1 MMQTLVHDLAS
12 QQGAA
17 QALPVT
23 AAITA
28 DTSTAVAQQEI
39 QKQQS
44 LLMDML
50 TNIQATL
57 EARKTVDGPADSG
70 SGLVSKVK
78 ESINESLEAGNK
90 SGDIGPLDSSSAD
103 VINLV
108 TLLYQAIWK
117 DESLPVVMKE
127 LIGRTQISIMKVAL
141 TDTSFFENEQHPARV
156 ILNEFAMAGIAWTEA
171 ELLANDSVYQKIK
184 ELVERILA
192 EKALSNTFF
201 QKLINELRQFKTS
214 RSKTDAALEQ
224 RIRETVDHSD
234 RLEDV
239 SAFVTQKI
247 DERILNDDL
256 DPSIRTVLHTN
267 FHDFL
272 VKLVLKE
279 GPGGS
284 SWKPVMSTIDVL
296 LWTVKSEKQ
305 PGDKERFDKI
315 NPRLID
321 NLEKALE
328 IGGTSKSRITKII
341 RQLKQVQDFSFHQAE
356 TVAKRRLVPTT
367 SHTAQTATTPAPIAR
382 KEPPPLP
389 RDDPHLR
396 QVDKFPIGIWLEFQG
411 SGGQPVRCT
420 LAAKIDSIDKM
431 FFVNHQGVKVVE
443 LTRMRLARELK
454 AGSVRI
460 VSEGSLVDRAIE
472 SVISNLRSSA
482 RKAEA

>member
-1 MMQTLVHDLAS
+1 
-12 QQGAA
+12 
-17 QALPVT
+17 
-23 AAITA
+23 
-28 DTSTAVAQQEI
+28 
-39 QKQQS
+39 
-44 LLMDML
+44 
-50 TNIQATL
+50 
-57 EARKTVDGPADSG
+57 
-70 SGLVSKVK
+70 
-78 ESINESLEAGNK
+78 
-90 SGDIGPLDSSSAD
+90 
-103 VINLV
+103 
-108 TLLYQAIWK
+108 
-117 DESLPVVMKE
+117 
-127 LIGRTQISIMKVAL
+127 
-141 TDTSFFENEQHPARV
+141 
-156 ILNEFAMAGIAWTEA
+156 
-171 ELLANDSVYQKIK
+171 
-184 ELVERILA
+184 LVERILV
-192 EKALSNTFF
+192 EKTLSNTFF
-201 QKLINELRQFKTS
+201 QGLINELRKFKSS
-214 RSKTDAALEQ
+214 RKKTDAALEQ
-224 RIRETVDHSD
+224 RIRETEDHSD

-256 DPSIRTVLHTN
+256 DPSIKTVLHTN

-315 NPRLID
+315 NPRLLD

-356 TVAKRRLVPTT
+356 TVAKHRLMPAASPTT
-367 SHTAQTATTPAPIAR
+367 PTTTIPAPIAR

-482 RKAEA
+482 RKADA